1 LLVSVRS
8 VRVRLKNTIIAIA
21 GFMLVSALAYGELV
35 LDWRTLH
42 AEHQMKFALTS
53 SAGFLMADYEQLK
66 AEMKRKYGDRV
77 GVSVP
82 VTGYPA
88 AQNGVAEVSLDGKV
102 LENRSLRKLSDV
114 YGLFIV
120 DPDRAEPI
128 RFPFRIAPDQNLAN
142 LDRSL
147 VKTLTDHFKRVPQA
161 WFEFSDTDWTID
173 QCFSVKSG
181 LGLGVIG
188 DLLRLEEGTS
198 CIVRWN
204 GKRPGSIIVFVGRA
218 DGKAWLRPFSARLC
232 RSITETEIQRLD
244 PETAKGLD
252 YAACL
257 LGDQTTNAGHGTSLF
272 GATYG
277 FRQDRRLQQLAG
289 IGKD

>member
-1 LLVSVRS
+1 
-8 VRVRLKNTIIAIA
+8 VRLKNTIIAIA

-53 SAGFLMADYEQLK
+53 SAAFLMADYEQLK
-66 AEMKRKYGDRV
+66 NEMKRKYGDRV

-173 QCFSVKSG
+173 QCSALSEICFVLRRARPALSGGTANVPVRSSYLSVG
-181 LGLGVIG
+181 PT
-188 DLLRLEEGTS
+188 E
-198 CIVRWN
+198 
-204 GKRPGSIIVFVGRA
+204 RPGCGH
-218 DGKAWLRPFSARLC
+218 SARVC
-232 RSITETEIQRLD
+232 
-244 PETAKGLD
+244 
-252 YAACL
+252 AA
-257 LGDQTTNAGHGTSLF
+257 A
-272 GATYG
+272 
-277 FRQDRRLQQLAG
+277 
-289 IGKD
+289 